1 MHGALRIPR
10 NFMVPATTAWP
21 YDMHGV
27 ELGKLVDKIRGGLKK
42 FRCHREEFEE
52 LGLEFDNPKGSKKD
66 TE

>member
-1 MHGALRIPR
+1 M
-10 NFMVPATTAWP
+10 PATTAWP

-27 ELGKLVDKIRGGLKK
+27 ELGKLVEKIRGGLKK

-52 LGLEFDNPKGSKKD
+52 LGLEFDNPKGNKKE